1 MGKFAAV
8 KIIVFATYY
17 QSLLVA
23 LIPGMDVLGE
33 WWSSLWWSCQWWR
46 CVGGSPP
53 FRSTP
58 PAWPL
63 ARPLP
68 SPSSAGSSERWNDFI
83 ICIEMCGFAIMHY
96 YTFSHKEFL
105 PGGEWW
111 SS

>member
-1 MGKFAAV
+1 MPV
-8 KIIVFATYY
+8 
-17 QSLLVA
+17 VA
-23 LIPGMDVLGE
+23 LR
-33 WWSSLWWSCQWWR
+33 WWQSAFPINS
-46 CVGGSPP
+46 
-53 FRSTP
+53 
-58 PAWPL
+58 
-63 ARPLP
+63 ARMAARPPLP